1 MDHLKPFG
9 YPVDWIKDA
18 RLLEVP
24 ERARHLLE
32 EYSGISS
39 KELIGH
45 INEVVSDA
53 PKLHDRIVIL
63 TVAKRA
69 RALETVRVTALLFY
83 LLMFAFSIPTRA

>member
-1 MDHLKPFG
+1 MDDLKPFG

-24 ERARHLLE
+24 ERARNLLE

-39 KELIGH
+39 KELMDH
-45 INEVVSDA
+45 INGVVSDT
-53 PKLHDRIVIL
+53 PKLHDRIVML

-69 RALETVRVTALLFY
+69 KALETVRVTASLFY
-83 LLMFAFSIPTRA
+83 RLTFAFSIPIRA